1 MAKHPR
7 PLHFRR
13 ARDVFSYL
21 RVHPDLSPKEFSR
34 VMVKLTCGFA
44 PDVIAETLAECFDD
58 LAGPYGAQF
67 LMLIDQLRMPS
78 LAQALHEWLLSEPD
92 LPIELRLQAIT
103 VLQRSG
109 EDTTDLIGM
118 EESEAMAAH
127 RETAVEDLL
136 GVLASEP
143 AAMPSLLEGLS
154 QVAPDRRAELIDEFT
169 VHAEHPAMADLAKY
183 LAMSYDPVFAA
194 GALKILGDIDS
205 ERARSAIRQVALAHP
220 LPVLRMR
227 ARQMIGT
234 PGEAPAGP
242 ESLDGFVT
250 MIDGRGSGGIV
261 LTAKRNRRH
270 VVAWFLCNAEVGVKD
285 LVGHVG
291 LTARDRDAVLRETL
305 DLAEGLDVVGGATAM
320 AEELLADA
328 LTRCG
333 PRTPLE
339 LSYWLDQTIGLN
351 LLPRAFEP
359 TLEQWSLAEVPAA
372 EYEDGV
378 WEILWRLGCWF
389 EEADLVYD
397 HAEALLEQQIPFD
410 RLGPDHPACREVIS
424 ALIRPRLAC
433 YRRMLWWMAALWR
446 EEAVRAAA
454 ARHESSDREFF
465 HVRVAMTIARDLEDP
480 SRLDDGHAFLNCLA
494 RFSLFKAVRNLVAGV
509 DLRDPDIR
517 RAAEA
522 ADGLRD

>member
-1 MAKHPR
+1 VAKHLR

-21 RVHPDLSPKEFSR
+21 RVHPDLSDKEFSR
-34 VMVKLTCGFA
+34 VIVKLMNGFS
-44 PDVIAETLAECFDD
+44 PGVIAEALAECLDD
-58 LAGPYGAQF
+58 LGGPYGAQ
-67 LMLIDQLRMPS
+67 LLVLIDQLRVPS
-78 LAQALHEWLLSEPD
+78 LARALHNWALSEAD
-92 LPIELRLQAIT
+92 LPIELRLQVIT

-109 EDTTDLIGM
+109 EDTTDLIGA
-118 EESEAMAAH
+118 EESEAIAAH
-127 RETAVEDLL
+127 RETVVEDLL
-136 GVLASEP
+136 GALASEP
-143 AAMPSLLEGLS
+143 AMMPSLLEGLS
-154 QVAPDRRAELIDEFT
+154 QIGPDRRAELSEEFT
-169 VHAEHPAMADLAKY
+169 AFTHHPAMPALAKY

-205 ERARSAIRQVALAHP
+205 ERARCAIRQVARAHP

-227 ARQMIGT
+227 ARQMIGA
-234 PGEAPAGP
+234 PGEAPPGP

-250 MIDGRGSGGIV
+250 MVDGRGSGGIV

-270 VVAWFLCNAEVGVKD
+270 AVAWFLCNAESGVKD

-305 DLAEGLDVVGGATAM
+305 GLAEGLDVVGGATAM

-339 LSYWLDQTIGLN
+339 LSYWLDQTIGLE

-359 TLEQWSLAEVPAA
+359 TLQEWSLAEVPAA
-372 EYEDGV
+372 ECENGV
-378 WEILWRLGCWF
+378 WEILWRVGCWF

-397 HAEALLEQQIPFD
+397 HAEALLEHQIPFD
-410 RLGPDHPACREVIS
+410 GLRPDHPACREIIS
-424 ALIRPRLAC
+424 ALIRPKLAC
-433 YRRMLWWMAALWR
+433 YRRMLQWMAALWR
-446 EEAVRAAA
+446 EQAIRSSG
-454 ARHESSDREFF
+454 RDESSDREFF

-480 SRLDDGHAFLNCLA
+480 CRLDDGYAFLNCLA
-494 RFSLFKAVRNLVAGV
+494 RFSLFKAMRNLVAGV

-517 RAAEA
+517 RAAEVWENCSE
-522 ADGLRD
+522 